1 MESQGCRDH
10 RVGFALPR
18 TAIADLDTY
27 MHAPCVARVASRV
40 CTFSMLDLGLLHK
53 DAPLRCDVLT
63 RTSLPTRPLDHVVCS
78 CFFPVVS
85 LSVHRYQKAEVLERS
100 LVEDFTTA
108 EFRSSVHEVFKN
120 AQAGIQTDNF
130 EFPLYTKDG
139 KCVYVLLNAS
149 SRSDRD
155 GELRIHDQ
163 QQLLQVALH
172 MPAPA
177 NL

>member
-1 MESQGCRDH
+1 MHQCGATYLRGLPYQPVHSITLYAESRGWL
-10 RVGFALPR
+10 F
-18 TAIADLDTY
+18 
-27 MHAPCVARVASRV
+27 
-40 CTFSMLDLGLLHK
+40 
-53 DAPLRCDVLT
+53 
-63 RTSLPTRPLDHVVCS
+63 
-78 CFFPVVS
+78 CFFTVVS
-85 LSVHRYQKAEVLERS
+85 ISVHRYQKAEVLERS

-155 GELRIHDQ
+155 GELLIHDQ